1 MDEPSPPNDPPMSA
15 APGIQP
21 LSSSPAS
28 EAAAH
33 ADFSSIIRYAQCW
46 EDADILLEALD
57 VKPGDTCLS
66 IASAGDNAL
75 ALLARGPARVVA
87 IDLNPSQLAC
97 LDLRVAAYR
106 ALEHAEL
113 LELVGSRPSERR
125 RKLYARCR
133 PLLVPA
139 TRAFW
144 DSKAHEIDRGIG
156 AAGKFE
162 RYFRTFRERVLPL
175 VHSRGR
181 VARLL
186 EGGTA
191 TEREAFYNRE
201 WDTWRWQLMFR
212 MFFSRFVMGRMGR
225 DPSFFRF
232 VEGSVAS
239 RILTRA
245 RYALTALNP
254 SENPYLQWILTGT
267 HTTALPFSLR
277 AENFDAIRRNLD
289 RLHCHQGPL
298 EAYLA
303 EVPASSIDAFNLSD
317 IFEYISEPSY
327 HALLEQ
333 IIRAGKPGARLAY
346 WNTLADRRRPAC
358 MADRLLALEEFSQ
371 NLHARDKAFFYCAF
385 HVEEIAGRSSVRPPS
400 TP

>member
-1 MDEPSPPNDPPMSA
+1 MTATPGNVSA
-15 APGIQP
+15 ADPR
-21 LSSSPAS
+21 AS

-33 ADFSSIIRYAQCW
+33 ADFTSIIRYAQCW
-46 EDADILLEALD
+46 EDADVLLEALD
-57 VKPGDTCLS
+57 VQPGDECLS

-75 ALLARGPARVVA
+75 ALLARGAARVIA

-97 LDLRVAAYR
+97 LELRIAAYR
-106 ALEHAEL
+106 TLTHEEL
-113 LELVGSRPSERR
+113 LELVGSRPSARR
-125 RKLYARCR
+125 GQLYARCR
-133 PLLVPA
+133 PALAPA

-144 DSKAHEIDRGIG
+144 DSKGDEIDRGIG
-156 AAGKFE
+156 GAGKFE
-162 RYFRTFRERVLPL
+162 RYFQTFRERVLPL
-175 VHSRGR
+175 VHTRSR

-186 EGGTA
+186 AGGTA
-191 TEREAFYNRE
+191 AEREAFYNRQ

-277 AENFDAIRRNLD
+277 PENFEAIRNNLD
-289 RLHCHQGPL
+289 RLECHLGPL
-298 EAYLA
+298 ETYLA
-303 EVPASSIDAFNLSD
+303 GVPASSFDAFNLSD

-346 WNTLADRRRPAC
+346 WNTLADRRRPAT

-371 NLHARDKAFFYCAF
+371 TLHARDKAFFYCAF
-385 HVEEIAGRSSVRPPS
+385 HVEEIAGSSSARRSSIP
-400 TP
+400 